1 MKISKETHALDYFG
15 ARYVNSHINEIENYL
30 KDKRI
35 LLINR
40 DDSDSLYFKK

>member
-35 LLINR
+35 LFNKQR
-40 DDSDSLYFKK
+40 